1 MECHRSRLLD
11 PTAVGSARG
20 LLTHCLGRPTGWEK
34 SWSYGPAACSEF
46 HFFTDEQEDSAQ
58 VTSDL
63 IAAGNTKVLQ
73 DRCIVFFYY
82 IQTINTLTSESRTRN
97 PLTFN
102 SFLPLVCCLKI
113 SGARDPPTMA
123 SLTSAQ
129 TVRVRGIRVS
139 FLIPPCLPDQ
149 SLRVITYSFSLHGE
163 YQPSDSRLLNH
174 STQQSRDPEMHLMPL
189 NHLK

>member
-123 SLTSAQ
+123 SMTSEQ
-129 TVRVRGIRVS
+129 TVRGTGHPRQ
-139 FLIPPCLPDQ
+139 LPYP
-149 SLRVITYSFSLHGE
+149 SLSE
-163 YQPSDSRLLNH
+163 PASDHIFVFTPRRISTKRLKVVE
-174 STQQSRDPEMHLMPL
+174 P
-189 NHLK
+189 